1 MKVHQTELL
10 SALVDGELRGR
21 RKRLVERHLQECIVC
36 QAEFRHLQHVREML
50 AANPPQPAMSDSAD
64 FFWSKVKREIERHG
78 NTPVEAP
85 VAGWSLADWLL
96 QHSFALATTAAVV
109 LALLVGVLFL
119 PRQLSAPTV
128 VQVATALPDTAA
140 TPLEPDEEKTTTIW
154 LSGLPWTK
162 DMNQMQ
168 TYFSDPE
175 T

>member
-1 MKVHQTELL
+1 MKVHQTEWI

-21 RKRLVERHLQECIVC
+21 RKRQVERHLHECLTC
-36 QAEFRHLQHVREML
+36 SAEYRHLQHVREML

-64 FFWSKVKREIERHG
+64 FFWSKVKRDIERHG
-78 NTPVEAP
+78 TTPVEAP
-85 VAGWSLADWLL
+85 VPAWSLLDWLGE
-96 QHSFALATTAAVV
+96 HTFVLATASAIV
-109 LALLVGVLFL
+109 LALMVGVLFL

-128 VQVATALPDTAA
+128 VRVATALPDTVA
-140 TPLEPDEEKTTTIW
+140 TPLEPDAEQTTTIW

>member
-1 MKVHQTELL
+1 MKVHQTELI

-50 AANPPQPAMSDSAD
+50 ATNPPQPAMSDSAD
-64 FFWSKVKREIERHG
+64 FFWSKVKRDIERHG
-78 NTPVEAP
+78 TTPVEAP
-85 VAGWSLADWLL
+85 VPSWSLADWLL
-96 QHSFALATTAAVV
+96 QHAFTLATASAIV
-109 LALLVGVLFL
+109 LALMVGVLFL
-119 PRQLSAPTV
+119 PRQLAAPTV
-128 VQVATALPDTAA
+128 VQVVTALPDTVA
-140 TPLEPDEEKTTTIW
+140 TPLAPDDQGTTTIW